1 MVFDNN
7 HEMMLKFVAVF
18 NFFFSDRFVN
28 WILIGIKPFSL
39 SYTQILFSF

>member
-18 NFFFSDRFVN
+18 NFFF
-28 WILIGIKPFSL
+28 
-39 SYTQILFSF
+39 QITLLTGY